1 MSLNRVFGIHSV
13 QATLDFSADKIQKV
27 WLDSKRKDQRLTGL
41 IKQLQVLNLIIEP
54 SNRKKLDKITADG
67 NHQGIVIEVE
77 MPTIHSENELKQ
89 RIKTLTEI
97 PFFLVLD
104 QIQDPHN
111 LGACLRTADATG
123 VHGIIVTK
131 DNASGISPIV
141 CKVAC
146 GAAETIPVY
155 QVINLAR
162 ILRWLK
168 KHNIWVIGTTSIA
181 EQSIFNTDLTLPLAL
196 VMGGEGTGMRRLT
209 TEQCDFLV
217 KIPMAGQIESLN
229 ISVAASI
236 IMYEVFKQKSQ

>member
-1 MSLNRVFGIHSV
+1 MSLKQVFGIHSV
-13 QATLDFSADKIQKV
+13 QAALDFSADKIKKV
-27 WLDSKRKDQRLTGL
+27 WLDSKRRDQRLIFL
-41 IKQLQVLNLIIEP
+41 IKQLQALNLVIE
-54 SNRKKLDKITADG
+54 SSDRKKLDKITTDG

-77 MPTIHSENELKQ
+77 MPTVYSENELKQ
-89 RIKTLTEI
+89 QVKTLTET

-123 VHGIIVTK
+123 VHGVIVTK

-146 GAAETIPVY
+146 GAAETIPIY

-162 ILRWLK
+162 TLRWLK
-168 KHNIWVIGTTSIA
+168 KHNIWVVGTTSIA

-196 VMGGEGTGMRRLT
+196 VMGGEGAGMRRLT

-217 KIPMAGQIESLN
+217 KIPMTGQIESLN

-236 IMYEVFKQKSQ
+236 IMYQVFKQRM